1 MVGMGDISVI
11 TVVVDYIPQRLP
23 KLSDT
28 MIPVQIYGLDGR
40 QQGNI
45 ATIGNPVIDPIK
57 RLGIGISPIEFDFM
71 TLALAVT
78 AADTFVLRKM
88 ADDGWTRNI
97 RLKVPLYQPSVWLSQ
112 IEHLE
117 KALHFLSGDLWSLEI
132 TEGGYK
138 PPHPYSRHNRYRLTR
153 LRDRDCVCL
162 FSGGL
167 DSAIGV
173 IDLIEKGHSPLLISH
188 AYKGDKS
195 HQHNI
200 IKKFLGNFSQF
211 SVNANP
217 LSVGGKTDITMR
229 TRSLNFL
236 AFGAVGA
243 CAVAKVNQLE
253 NVPLYVPE
261 NGFISL
267 NAPLTPRRIGS
278 LSTRTTHPYFLN
290 LIQSIF
296 DAVEIKTT
304 IINPYQF
311 KTKGEML
318 SECNNQQILH
328 EIVSS
333 TVSCSKW
340 KRKGKQC
347 GKCVPCL
354 IRRAALMASAITEL
368 TLYEH
373 PNLSIISRDVK
384 NRDDL
389 FALMMAI
396 QRLSTKNVS
405 AWLSDSGPLTLDSA
419 EIDKY
424 KQVFLRGMKEV
435 EEFLQKEGI
444 LS

>member
-1 MVGMGDISVI
+1 MGDISVI
-11 TVVVDYIPQRLP
+11 TVVVDHIPQHLP

-28 MIPVQIYGLDGR
+28 VIPVQIYGHHGR
-40 QQGNI
+40 QQRNI
-45 ATIGNPVIDPIK
+45 ASIGSPLIDTIK
-57 RLGIGISPIEFDFM
+57 RLGICISPIEFDFM

-78 AADTFVLRKM
+78 AADTFVPRKM

-97 RLKVPLYQPSVWLSQ
+97 RLQVPLYQPSVWLSQ
-112 IEHLE
+112 IENLE
-117 KALHFLSGDLWSLEI
+117 KALHFLSGDLWRLEI

-138 PPHPYSRHNRYRLTR
+138 PPPPYSRHSRYRLTR
-153 LRDRDCVCL
+153 LCGRDCVCL

-167 DSAIGV
+167 DSAVGV

-195 HQHNI
+195 HQYNI
-200 IKKFLGNFSQF
+200 AKKFLGEFSQF

-217 LSVGGKTDITMR
+217 LSVAGKTDITMR

-243 CAVAKVNQLE
+243 CAVAKANQLE
-253 NVPLYVPE
+253 NVTLYVPE
-261 NGFISL
+261 NGFISI
-267 NAPLTPRRIGS
+267 NAPLTSRRVGS

-290 LIQSIF
+290 LIQSTF
-296 DAVEIKTT
+296 DAVRIKTT

-318 SECNNQQILH
+318 KECENQNILH
-328 EIVSS
+328 KIVSS

-354 IRRAALMASAITEL
+354 IRRAAFMSSGITDL
-368 TLYEH
+368 TLYEY
-373 PNLSIISRDVK
+373 PNISVISRDIK

-396 QRLSTKNVS
+396 QRLSTKNVNV
-405 AWLSDSGPLTLDSA
+405 LLCDSGPLPLDSM
-419 EIDKY
+419 EFDKY
-424 KQVFLRGMKEV
+424 RQVFLRGMKEV
-435 EEFLQKEGI
+435 EEFLQREEI
-444 LS
+444 L